1 MKQRDGFKRVTIDE
15 MKAKRR
21 QQELQNAVNEAISN
35 LNETIEEEA
44 EKLAQELVDSGY
56 DVDDFEID
64 VDVEVSEGKLIV
76 HFKVVQEAKQLVLD
90 VK

>member
-1 MKQRDGFKRVTIDE
+1 MKQKDGFKRVTIDE
-15 MKAKRR
+15 MKAKRQ

-76 HFKVVQEAKQLVLD
+76 HFKVVQEAKQLVFD

>member
-21 QQELQNAVNEAISN
+21 QQEFQNAVNEAISN